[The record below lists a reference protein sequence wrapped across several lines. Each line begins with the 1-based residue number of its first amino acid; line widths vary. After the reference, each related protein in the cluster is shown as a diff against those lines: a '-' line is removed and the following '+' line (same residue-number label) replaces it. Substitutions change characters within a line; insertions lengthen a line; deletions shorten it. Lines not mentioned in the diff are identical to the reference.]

1 MVARVNRDDEAW
13 MGQTPSRSFVPL
25 LALAAAASAAIV
37 LYAIGDWALAAGF
50 AAIEDRSVRQALT
63 QLVEVLSRAA

>member
-13 MGQTPSRSFVPL
+13 MGQAPSRSFVPL

-50 AAIEDRSVRQALT
+50 AATVITIAAL
-63 QLVEVLSRAA
+63 LALSLIHI